1 MGSLSPLFMATNRSD
16 TEVIAI
22 PRAAMRRVLISLGVV
37 VLIIVVALIAA
48 AIARATTTSNPLASG
63 INHTQ
68 YQAVFL
74 TNGQVFFGR
83 LTVPGG
89 DYYDLRH
96 VYYLASR
103 SGTRTGQGSLTIQ
116 KLTNDVH
123 GPEDL
128 VILNRSQVLYVE
140 NLNPNGR
147 AAQILSK

>member
-1 MGSLSPLFMATNRSD
+1 MAGNSSD
-16 TEVIAI
+16 SEVIAI
-22 PRAAMRRVLISLGVV
+22 PRSAMRRVLISLGVV

-48 AIARATTTSNPLASG
+48 AIGRATAASDPLASG
-63 INHTQ
+63 ISSNE

-83 LTVPGG
+83 LSVPGG
-89 DYYDLRH
+89 DYYYLRH
-96 VYYLASR
+96 VYYLSSSA
-103 SGTRTGQGSLTIQ
+103 GTRGAQGSLTIR

-128 VILNRSQVLYVE
+128 VIVSRPQVLYVE

-147 AAQILSK
+147 AAQILGR